1 MLIDFPQRFRLETL
15 DPLQEGKPSAQVH
28 LGTAERADESPLWW
42 GLLLVPG
49 TKKNRALACCR
60 RYFQS
65 HVFMINVSLLANHGS
80 GARPR
85 WSLPSSS
92 GILFSMSMILRRIH
106 PCFHGSDFFT
116 ALQACCPE
124 NVKKPCSVP
133 WASLGE
139 GVAWSQM
146 GNKFESLNSTIF
158 NCGCASRSPSVTA
171 IPVLL
176 RCHIRPSMTC

>member
-1 MLIDFPQRFRLETL
+1 MLCRKGSP
-15 DPLQEGKPSAQVH
+15 VH
-28 LGTAERADESPLWW
+28 KFIWERQKEQMKVRCGGGSSSSKAP
-42 GLLLVPG
+42 
-49 TKKNRALACCR
+49 KKNRALACCR

-65 HVFMINVSLLANHGS
+65 HVFMIIVSRLANHRS

-92 GILFSMSMILRRIH
+92 GIPFSMSMILRRIQ
-106 PCFHGSDFFT
+106 PCFHGSDFFRT
-116 ALQACCPE
+116 LQACCPE

-146 GNKFESLNSTIF
+146 VCVGVQTQEIYLK
-158 NCGCASRSPSVTA
+158 A
-171 IPVLL
+171 
-176 RCHIRPSMTC
+176 